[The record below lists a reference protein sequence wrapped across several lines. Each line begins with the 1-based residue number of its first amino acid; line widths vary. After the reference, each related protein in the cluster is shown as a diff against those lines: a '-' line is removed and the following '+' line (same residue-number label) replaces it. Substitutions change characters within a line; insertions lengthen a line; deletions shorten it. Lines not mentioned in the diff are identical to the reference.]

1 MSSVPNGMWLEPER
15 LTSTSLLTGGLLF
28 WDKMKPAEAKGAGFG
43 SLQLPFGRKKKSP
56 GEGGPS
62 DLAVL
67 DAAGARGASHAFLLV
82 DAADVDETLAA
93 VERLG
98 SRPPTTVIA
107 PSAGVSCVPTK
118 GWVQK
123 PIQDH
128 EGVLVGGVVLRP
140 GYEYDDDGNGRQVS
154 LDTASDGGQ
163 SLLPLEDLA
172 EVAVQCALRLSHTE
186 EEGAPPLRVVRVSA
200 DDRTLA
206 ERPVVNYDTVIGGP
220 KFRASQ
226 GTVSSAD
233 WTEMLKPFGVTKRS
247 DPNDWRL
254 LIDA

>member
-1 MSSVPNGMWLEPER
+1 
-15 LTSTSLLTGGLLF
+15 
-28 WDKMKPAEAKGAGFG
+28 
-43 SLQLPFGRKKKSP
+43 
-56 GEGGPS
+56 
-62 DLAVL
+62 VL